1 MSPSFF
7 HGSSECAGVLVV
19 LAAVAGA
26 VLVLPAALARW
37 GHRVERAATSAS
49 GSGTALSAMR
59 YATGAVVFL
68 EELGVGTADTVLVDA
83 ALIRAVLLPVTMR
96 PGGRADWWAPRP
108 LRRMRLGGT
117 AGRGRRTP

>member
-7 HGSSECAGVLVV
+7 LGSSACAGVLVV

-26 VLVLPAALARW
+26 VLFLPAALARW

-49 GSGTALSAMR
+49 GSGTAPRSLPCGTPPARWCFSR
-59 YATGAVVFL
+59 R
-68 EELGVGTADTVLVDA
+68 GVGTVTVLVDA
-83 ALIRAVLLPVTMR
+83 TLVRAVLLPVTMR
-96 PGGRADWWAPRP
+96 PGGRADWWVPRP
-108 LRRMRLGGT
+108 LRRTRLRGA